1 MTTRH
6 ALTNAL
12 LLVFS
17 IAVALVAA
25 EVLFRTIDGYRLDR
39 LTLAAVLGHGE
50 QPAKASLPDARKRTF
65 AKGFDVAWY
74 TEDPPHYDRS
84 PRFAPPADWD
94 AAVKNYRKATGRQDY
109 AEVELKFLYNDKWL
123 EEACAGANSSETE
136 SLRLFKQYPGFVY
149 SLSLIHI

>member
-65 AKGFDVAWY
+65 AKARV
-74 TEDPPHYDRS
+74 RS
-84 PRFAPPADWD
+84 RDG
-94 AAVKNYRKATGRQDY
+94 TTSIS
-109 AEVELKFLYNDKWL
+109 
-123 EEACAGANSSETE
+123 NSSSTRN
-136 SLRLFKQYPGFVY
+136 STTTAQRLSWARPAILTA
-149 SLSLIHI
+149 SM